1 MTGIQWRLNRI
12 FSSDG
17 RAVILPVDHGI
28 ALGEIAG
35 LREPLKI
42 LKQFA
47 ELPIDGVLLTQGL
60 YRSTNPSMWGRDG
73 PSRILTVDSF
83 FSDENSLAHDVIF
96 DPMTALVEGFDAI
109 KMIMMWDQPPH
120 IQAAIIKN
128 ITKTIVKA
136 HKLNVPVMVEPILN
150 NGYSGSAP
158 LLNNAVRIAF
168 EIGADILKV
177 PNPDSL
183 DTLNRWI
190 TSYPVPFLILGGHA
204 ITSPDSI
211 VKMVHDALQAGASGV
226 TMGRNIWNR
235 PGPEGFQLMKTIIG
249 LVHSK

>member
-42 LKQFA
+42 LSQFI

-60 YRSTNPSMWGRDG
+60 YRSTNQSMWGRNG

-83 FSDENSLAHDVIF
+83 FSDENSLAHNVIF
-96 DPMTALVEGFDAI
+96 DPMTALLEGFDAI
-109 KMIMMWDQPPH
+109 KMIMIWDQPPH
-120 IQAAIIKN
+120 MQAALIKH

-136 HKLNVPVMVEPILN
+136 HKLNVPVMVEPVLN
-150 NGYSGSAP
+150 NKDSVP

-177 PNPDSL
+177 PYPDSL
-183 DTLNRWI
+183 ETLNHWT

-204 ITSPDSI
+204 ITSPDAI
-211 VKMVHDALQAGASGV
+211 VDMVGKALKAGVAGV

-235 PGPEGFQLMKTIIG
+235 PDPEGLQLMKAIIS
-249 LVHSK
+249 LVHGS